1 MYGCTEYTLPRQTS
15 GLGGREIGKNF
26 KGLILTLT

>member
-15 GLGGREIGKNF
+15 GLGGRELVKIL
-26 KGLILTLT
+26 KGIYY